1 MKKIIYILALVAL
14 PNLLSAQTERKIGDF
29 QKLSVYDGIN
39 VELIKSDTNRVE
51 INGKNTAYIVV
62 KNKNG
67 DLKIRLSVER
77 RFSGNRTK
85 VSVFYKSLYSV
96 ISHEGAN
103 VFSKDTINQAD
114 LNLKANSG
122 SRQNMIVKLNT
133 LQATATAGAKIN
145 IKGLA
150 KYQELSATTGAEIMV
165 SKVEN
170 EEANVVSTTGALI
183 DVSTTQDLKVNS
195 KIGGII
201 NVHTKTDKITEKISV
216 GGAVN
221 YLYDD

>member
-1 MKKIIYILALVAL
+1 MKKIIYILALVVL

-85 VSVFYKSLYSV
+85 VSVFYKSLYSI

-133 LQATATAGAKIN
+133 LQAAATAGAKIN
-145 IKGLA
+145 IKGLV

-183 DVSTTQDLKVNS
+183 DVSTTKDLNVNS

>member
-1 MKKIIYILALVAL
+1 MKKIIYILALVVL

-39 VELIKSDTNRVE
+39 VELIKSDTNKVE

-85 VSVFYKSLYSV
+85 VSVFYKSLYSI

-150 KYQELSATTGAEIMV
+150 KYQELSATTGAEIMA

-183 DVSTTQDLKVNS
+183 DVSTTKDLKVNS

>member
-1 MKKIIYILALVAL
+1 MKKIIYILALVVL

-85 VSVFYKSLYSV
+85 VSVFYKSLYSI

-145 IKGLA
+145 IKGLV

-183 DVSTTQDLKVNS
+183 DVSTTKDLNVNS

>member
-1 MKKIIYILALVAL
+1 MALVVL

-85 VSVFYKSLYSV
+85 VSVFYKSLYSI

-103 VFSKDTINQAD
+103 IFSKDTINQAD

-170 EEANVVSTTGALI
+170 VEANVVSTTGALI
-183 DVSTTQDLKVNS
+183 DVSTTKDLKVNS

>member
-1 MKKIIYILALVAL
+1 MKKIIYLMALVVL

-85 VSVFYKSLYSV
+85 VSVFYKSLYSI

-150 KYQELSATTGAEIMV
+150 KYQELSATTGAEIMA

-183 DVSTTQDLKVNS
+183 DVSTTKDLKVNS

>member
-1 MKKIIYILALVAL
+1 MALVVL

-133 LQATATAGAKIN
+133 LQAAATAGAKIN

-183 DVSTTQDLKVNS
+183 DVSTTKDLKVNS

>member
-1 MKKIIYILALVAL
+1 MALVVL

-85 VSVFYKSLYSV
+85 VSVFYKSLYSI

-170 EEANVVSTTGALI
+170 VEANVVSTTGALI
-183 DVSTTQDLKVNS
+183 DVSTTKDLKVNS

>member
-1 MKKIIYILALVAL
+1 MALVVL

-39 VELIKSDTNRVE
+39 VELIKSETNRVE
-51 INGKNTAYIVV
+51 IAGKNTAYIVV

-85 VSVFYKSLYSV
+85 VSVFYKSLYSI

-170 EEANVVSTTGALI
+170 VEANVVSTTGALI
-183 DVSTTQDLKVNS
+183 DVSTTKDLKVNS

>member
-1 MKKIIYILALVAL
+1 MKKIIYILALVVL

-51 INGKNTAYIVV
+51 ITGKNTAYIVV

-85 VSVFYKSLYSV
+85 VSVFYKSLYSI

-183 DVSTTQDLKVNS
+183 DVSTTKDLKVNS

>member
-1 MKKIIYILALVAL
+1 MKKIIYILALVVL

-67 DLKIRLSVER
+67 DLKIRLNVER

-103 VFSKDTINQAD
+103 VFSKDTISQAD

-150 KYQELSATTGAEIMV
+150 KYQELSATTGAEIMA
-165 SKVEN
+165 SKVQN

-183 DVSTTQDLKVNS
+183 DVSTTKDLKVNS

-221 YLYDD
+221 YLYED

>member
-1 MKKIIYILALVAL
+1 MKKIIYVLALVVL

-85 VSVFYKSLYSV
+85 VSVFYKNLYSV

-165 SKVEN
+165 SKVLN

-183 DVSTTQDLKVNS
+183 DVSTTKDLKVNS

-221 YLYDD
+221 YLYED

>member
-1 MKKIIYILALVAL
+1 MKKIIYLMALVVL

-51 INGKNTAYIVV
+51 ITGKNTAYIVV

-85 VSVFYKSLYSV
+85 VSVFYKTLYSI

-103 VFSKDTINQAD
+103 IFSKDTINQAD

-145 IKGLA
+145 IKGRA
-150 KYQELSATTGAEIMV
+150 KYQELSATTGAEIMA
-165 SKVEN
+165 SKMEN
-170 EEANVVSTTGALI
+170 EEANAVSTTGALI
-183 DVSTTQDLKVNS
+183 DVATTKDLKVNG

-221 YLYDD
+221 YLYED

>member
-1 MKKIIYILALVAL
+1 MKKIIYILALAIL

-39 VELIKSDTNRVE
+39 VEIIKSDTNKVE
-51 INGKNTAYIVV
+51 ITGKNTAYIVV

-85 VSVFYKSLYSV
+85 VSVFYKSLYSI

-122 SRQNMIVKLNT
+122 SRQNMILKLNT

-145 IKGLA
+145 IKGIA
-150 KYQELSATTGAEIMV
+150 KYQELSATTGAEIMA

-170 EEANVVSTTGALI
+170 QEANAVSTTGALI
-183 DVSTTQDLKVNS
+183 DVATTKDLKVNS

-221 YLYDD
+221 YLYED

>member
-1 MKKIIYILALVAL
+1 MKKIIYILALVVL

-85 VSVFYKSLYSV
+85 VSVFYKSLYSI

-145 IKGLA
+145 IKGVA

-165 SKVEN
+165 SKVQN

-183 DVSTTQDLKVNS
+183 DVSTIKDLKVNS

-221 YLYDD
+221 YLYED

>member
-1 MKKIIYILALVAL
+1 MALVVL

-51 INGKNTAYIVV
+51 ITGKNTAYIVV

-85 VSVFYKSLYSV
+85 VSVFYKSLYSI

-103 VFSKDTINQAD
+103 IFSKDTIKQAD

-145 IKGLA
+145 LKGIV
-150 KYQELSATTGAEIMV
+150 KYQELSATTGAEIMA
-165 SKVEN
+165 SKLEN
-170 EEANVVSTTGALI
+170 EEANVVSTSGALV
-183 DVSTTQDLKVNS
+183 DVATRKDLKVNG

-216 GGAVN
+216 GGTVN
-221 YLYDD
+221 YLYED

>member
-1 MKKIIYILALVAL
+1 MKKIIYILALVVL
-14 PNLLSAQTERKIGDF
+14 PNLLSAQTERKLGDF

-85 VSVFYKSLYSV
+85 VSVFYKSLYSI

-150 KYQELSATTGAEIMV
+150 KYQELSATTGAEIMA

-183 DVSTTQDLKVNS
+183 DVSTTKDLKVNS

>member
-1 MKKIIYILALVAL
+1 MKKIIYVLALVVL

-85 VSVFYKSLYSV
+85 VNVFYKNLYSV

-165 SKVEN
+165 SKVLN

-183 DVSTTQDLKVNS
+183 DVSTTKDLKVNS

-221 YLYDD
+221 YLYED

>member
-1 MKKIIYILALVAL
+1 MKKIIYILTFIIL
-14 PNLLSAQTERKIGDF
+14 PNLLLAQTERKIGDF

-39 VELIKSDTNRVE
+39 VELIKSDENRVE
-51 INGKNTAYIVV
+51 ITGKNTDYIVV

-67 DLKIRLSVER
+67 DLKIRLSVEK

-85 VSVFYKSLYSV
+85 VSVFYKKIYSV

-103 VFSKDTINQAD
+103 VFSKDTIKQAD

-122 SRQNMIVKLNT
+122 SKQNMIVDLNT
-133 LQATATAGAKIN
+133 LQLTATAGAKIN
-145 IKGLA
+145 LTGTSQ
-150 KYQELSATTGAEIMV
+150 YQDLSATTGAEIMV
-165 SKVEN
+165 SKLDN
-170 EEANVVSTTGALI
+170 EEATAVSTTGALI
-183 DVSTTQDLKVNS
+183 DISTTKELKVNS

-216 GGAVN
+216 GGVVN
-221 YLYDD
+221 YLYEQ

>member
-1 MKKIIYILALVAL
+1 MKKIIYLMALALL

-85 VSVFYKSLYSV
+85 VSVFYKSLYSI

-150 KYQELSATTGAEIMV
+150 KYQELSATTGAEIMA

-183 DVSTTQDLKVNS
+183 DVSTTKDLKVNS

>member
-1 MKKIIYILALVAL
+1 MKKIIYILALVVL

-85 VSVFYKSLYSV
+85 VSVFYKNLYSV

-165 SKVEN
+165 SKVLN

-183 DVSTTQDLKVNS
+183 DVSTTKDLKVNS

-221 YLYDD
+221 YLYED

>member
-1 MKKIIYILALVAL
+1 MKKIIYILALVFL

-183 DVSTTQDLKVNS
+183 DVSTTKDLKVNS

-221 YLYDD
+221 YLYED

>member
-1 MKKIIYILALVAL
+1 MKKIIYILALVVL

-39 VELIKSDTNRVE
+39 VELIKSETNRVE
-51 INGKNTAYIVV
+51 ITGKNTAYIVV

-85 VSVFYKSLYSV
+85 VSVFYKSLYSI

-122 SRQNMIVKLNT
+122 SRQNLIVKLNT

-150 KYQELSATTGAEIMV
+150 KYQELSATTGAEIMA
-165 SKVEN
+165 SKVQN

-183 DVSTTQDLKVNS
+183 DVSTTKDLKVNS

>member
-1 MKKIIYILALVAL
+1 MKKIIYILALVVL

-85 VSVFYKSLYSV
+85 VSVFYKSLYSI

-103 VFSKDTINQAD
+103 IFSKDTINQAD

-170 EEANVVSTTGALI
+170 VEANVVSTTGALI
-183 DVSTTQDLKVNS
+183 DVSTTKDLKVNS

>member
-1 MKKIIYILALVAL
+1 MKKIVYVLALVVL

-85 VSVFYKSLYSV
+85 VNVFYKNLYSV

-165 SKVEN
+165 SKVLN

-183 DVSTTQDLKVNS
+183 DVSTTKDLKVNS

-221 YLYDD
+221 YLYED

>member
-1 MKKIIYILALVAL
+1 MKKIIYLMVLVVL

-39 VELIKSDTNRVE
+39 VELIKSDTNKVE

-85 VSVFYKSLYSV
+85 VSVFYKSLYSI

-150 KYQELSATTGAEIMV
+150 KYQELSATTGAEIMA

-170 EEANVVSTTGALI
+170 EQANIVSTTGALI
-183 DVSTTQDLKVNS
+183 DVSTTKDLKVNS

>member
-1 MKKIIYILALVAL
+1 MKKIIYILALVVL

-85 VSVFYKSLYSV
+85 VSVFYKNLYTI

-145 IKGLA
+145 IKGLV

-183 DVSTTQDLKVNS
+183 DVSTTKDLNVNS

>member
-1 MKKIIYILALVAL
+1 MKKIVYVLALVVL

-85 VSVFYKSLYSV
+85 VSVFYKNLYSV

-103 VFSKDTINQAD
+103 VFSKDTIKQAD

-145 IKGLA
+145 IKGLV

-165 SKVEN
+165 SKVQN

-183 DVSTTQDLKVNS
+183 DVSTIKDLKVNS

-221 YLYDD
+221 YLYED

>member
-1 MKKIIYILALVAL
+1 MKKIIYLLTLVIL
-14 PNLLSAQTERKIGDF
+14 PNLLTAQTERKIGDF

-39 VELIKSDTNRVE
+39 VELIKSDENRVE
-51 INGKNTAYIVV
+51 ITGKNTDYIVV

-67 DLKIRLSVER
+67 DLKIRLSVEK

-85 VSVFYKSLYSV
+85 VSVFYKKIYSV

-103 VFSKDTINQAD
+103 VFSKDTIKQAD

-122 SRQNMIVKLNT
+122 SKQNMIVDLNT
-133 LQATATAGAKIN
+133 LQLTATAGAKIN
-145 IKGLA
+145 LTGTSQ
-150 KYQELSATTGAEIMV
+150 YQDLSATTGAEIMV
-165 SKVEN
+165 SKLDN
-170 EEANVVSTTGALI
+170 EEATAVSTTGALI
-183 DVSTTQDLKVNS
+183 DIATTKELKVNS

-216 GGAVN
+216 GGVVN
-221 YLYDD
+221 YLYEQ

>member
-1 MKKIIYILALVAL
+1 MKKIIYIVALVVL

-103 VFSKDTINQAD
+103 VFSKDTISQAD

-133 LQATATAGAKIN
+133 LQAAATAGAKIN

-150 KYQELSATTGAEIMV
+150 KYQELSATTGAEIMA
-165 SKVEN
+165 SKVQN

-183 DVSTTQDLKVNS
+183 DVSTTKDLKVNS

-221 YLYDD
+221 YLYED

>member
-1 MKKIIYILALVAL
+1 MKKIIYILALVVL

-85 VSVFYKSLYSV
+85 VSVFYKNLYSV

-183 DVSTTQDLKVNS
+183 DVSTTKDLKVNS

-221 YLYDD
+221 YLYED

>member
-1 MKKIIYILALVAL
+1 MKKIIYILALVVL

-85 VSVFYKSLYSV
+85 VSVFYKNLYSI

-170 EEANVVSTTGALI
+170 VEANVVSTTGALI
-183 DVSTTQDLKVNS
+183 DVSTTKDLKVNS

>member
-1 MKKIIYILALVAL
+1 MKKIIYILALAII
-14 PNLLSAQTERKIGDF
+14 PSLLNAQTEMKKGDF

-39 VELIKSDTNRVE
+39 VELIKSETNKVE
-51 INGKNTAYIVV
+51 ITGKNTAYIVV

-67 DLKIRLSVER
+67 DLKIRLSVEK

-85 VSVFYKSLYSV
+85 VSVFYKSLYSI

-103 VFSKDTINQAD
+103 IFSKDTLNQAD

-145 IKGLA
+145 IKGLV

-183 DVSTTQDLKVNS
+183 DVSTTKDLKVNS

>member
-1 MKKIIYILALVAL
+1 MKKIIYILALAVL

-103 VFSKDTINQAD
+103 VFSKDTIIQAD

-150 KYQELSATTGAEIMV
+150 KYQELSATTGAEIML

-183 DVSTTQDLKVNS
+183 DVSTTKDLKVNS

-221 YLYDD
+221 YLYED

>member
-1 MKKIIYILALVAL
+1 MKKIIYILALVVL

-39 VELIKSDTNRVE
+39 VELIKSETNRVE
-51 INGKNTAYIVV
+51 ITGKNTAYIVV

-85 VSVFYKSLYSV
+85 VSVFYKSLYSI

-150 KYQELSATTGAEIMV
+150 KHQELSATTGAEIMA
-165 SKVEN
+165 SKVQN

-183 DVSTTQDLKVNS
+183 DVSTTKDLKDNS

-221 YLYDD
+221 YLYAD

>member
-1 MKKIIYILALVAL
+1 MKKIIYILALVVL

-85 VSVFYKSLYSV
+85 VSVFYKSLYSI

-170 EEANVVSTTGALI
+170 VEANVVSTTGALI
-183 DVSTTQDLKVNS
+183 DVSTTKDLKVNS